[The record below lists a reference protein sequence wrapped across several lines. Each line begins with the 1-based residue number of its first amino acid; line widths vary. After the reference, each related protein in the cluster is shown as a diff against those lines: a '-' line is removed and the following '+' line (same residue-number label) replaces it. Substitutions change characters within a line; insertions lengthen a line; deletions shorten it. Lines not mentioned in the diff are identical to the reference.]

1 MTDMTDMMGVT
12 SMKNVASEM
21 TAAFSG
27 DETVKLF
34 ARVQISRFAVAR
46 MRVSSIIMRSHLN
59 LAAAVLFL
67 GLGTI
72 VSGSPSRADPAAA
85 EITAA
90 QANAALIKS
99 AYDAF
104 SRGDTQSVFAVFAEN
119 ILWHVPGRG
128 PLSRD
133 YRGHAEVA
141 GFFEHFMG
149 LSEGTFRIQID
160 EILANRD
167 RVVVL
172 CTESASRAG
181 RSWSSPQVHVWT
193 VKDGRAT
200 TFWEYEGDQQGD
212 DEFWSA
218 HP

>member
-1 MTDMTDMMGVT
+1 MTEMTDIVQVT
-12 SMKNVASEM
+12 SVRNIASGM
-21 TAAFSG
+21 SAAFCG
-27 DETVKLF
+27 DQTVKPF
-34 ARVQISRFAVAR
+34 GRVHVPRFAAVLMGIGSIV
-46 MRVSSIIMRSHLN
+46 MRRRVN
-59 LAAAVLFL
+59 LAAAVLI

-72 VSGSPSRADPAAA
+72 ACGTPSRADTATA
-85 EITAA
+85 ETAA
-90 QANAALIKS
+90 VKANVALIKS

-104 SRGDTQSVFAVFAEN
+104 RRGDTKSVFAVFAEN

-141 GFFEHFMG
+141 GFFDHFMG
-149 LSEGTFRIQID
+149 LSEGTFRIRID
-160 EILANRD
+160 QVLADRD

-200 TFWEYEGDQQGD
+200 AFWEYEGDQQGE
-212 DEFWSA
+212 DEFWSL